1 MEQQF
6 WRIADVLLIY
16 NGCRI
21 HLQEL
26 EKENKSGT
34 DYKSWI
40 I

>member
-6 WRIADVLLIY
+6 WPLQMY
-16 NGCRI
+16 YYGCRI

-26 EKENKSGT
+26 EQENKSGT